1 MNILVDRLPTELEVN
16 GVVYKIDP
24 DFRPCLR
31 TILAFEDPD
40 LAVVEKNLI
49 FYDNLYIERPPDMA
63 AALKMGQWFLNAGK
77 EYEEDN
83 GPRVFSWTQD
93 ADLIYA
99 GWVAPEHLPE
109 LFAEGGEVVVT
120 AEEDIG
126 RNGARM
132 VRFRRLVQG
141 VTMPT
146 LADIG
151 VRVYDGKVVAVGAG
165 RVLDDGKRAPM
176 SVKKGQTVIYAKY
189 GGTEVTVDGKDF
201 VILDEDSIFAVKD

>member
-99 GWVAPEHLPE
+99 AFQQTHGVDLQAVDFLHWWRFLALFMDLGADTAFFSLVGLRRRVKTGKATKEEKAAAREMGNAFVVPEVDTRTIE
-109 LFAEGGEVVVT
+109 ERIAERAFMDLMG
-120 AEEDIG
+120 
-126 RNGARM
+126 
-132 VRFRRLVQG
+132 Q
-141 VTMPT
+141 
-146 LADIG
+146 
-151 VRVYDGKVVAVGAG
+151 GAG
-165 RVLDDGKRAPM
+165 NG
-176 SVKKGQTVIYAKY
+176 
-189 GGTEVTVDGKDF
+189 
-201 VILDEDSIFAVKD
+201 